1 MLTAAKLVL
10 PALAAA
16 LFVWGAAWC
25 VVRTLRPQM
34 ADTAAVGGEPPR
46 SSKAMAAL
54 AGLLFVCVLQ
64 LVFCHAAQANNPG
77 VGLAQAMEWQ
87 FYGNTDARHYIDL
100 AQYGY
105 GTGGAFAEQ
114 ELMIVFFPL
123 FPALLRVVHLLVGG
137 SYPLLGLA
145 VQGPLFAG
153 AAVSL
158 YTLVSRR
165 WGERQA
171 VLTLALLMASPAAV
185 FFAVPMTESLFLLV
199 TVRYVLAWD
208 RRQWGRCA
216 VLGVLAGLCR
226 APGGLLLGL
235 AAILCILLAL
245 GLLAASVRRLPAA
258 WLGFGLAYLAVTMGA
273 TWLLSAPRYA
283 VGLFCLPVALALLLQ
298 DRPRLTCGVL
308 AVQVMVSV
316 VYTWQYL
323 HGWPIY

>member
-185 FFAVPMTESLFLLV
+185 FFSVPMTESLFLLV

-216 VLGVLAGLCR
+216 VLGVLGRVVPRPRRTAAGAGGVGTGGR
-226 APGGLLLGL
+226 MAPGK
-235 AAILCILLAL
+235 AARAGKYPGYAGPGGGAGAVLWAEPGCVWPLEPVQRIPVGAL
-245 GLLAASVRRLPAA
+245 GPKTGPVYQYCALP
-258 WLGFGLAYLAVTMGA
+258 FGLYGQL
-273 TWLLSAPRYA
+273 
-283 VGLFCLPVALALLLQ
+283 VG
-298 DRPRLTCGVL
+298 G
-308 AVQVMVSV
+308 
-316 VYTWQYL
+316 
-323 HGWPIY
+323 

>member
-10 PALAAA
+10 PALVAA

-64 LVFCHAAQANNPG
+64 LVFCHTAQANNPG

-145 VQGPLFAG
+145 VQGALFAG

-158 YTLVSRR
+158 YTLVSRS

-208 RRQWGRCA
+208 RRQ
-216 VLGVLAGLCR
+216 
-226 APGGLLLGL
+226 
-235 AAILCILLAL
+235 
-245 GLLAASVRRLPAA
+245 
-258 WLGFGLAYLAVTMGA
+258 
-273 TWLLSAPRYA
+273 
-283 VGLFCLPVALALLLQ
+283 
-298 DRPRLTCGVL
+298 
-308 AVQVMVSV
+308 
-316 VYTWQYL
+316 
-323 HGWPIY
+323 

>member
-185 FFAVPMTESLFLLV
+185 FFAGCAGRVVP
-199 TVRYVLAWD
+199 RP
-208 RRQWGRCA
+208 RRTAAGAGGAGTGGRMAPGKAARAGKYPGYAGPGGGAGA
-216 VLGVLAGLCR
+216 VLWAE
-226 APGGLLLGL
+226 PGCVWPLEPVQRIPVG
-235 AAILCILLAL
+235 AL
-245 GLLAASVRRLPAA
+245 GPKTGPVYQYCALP
-258 WLGFGLAYLAVTMGA
+258 FGLYGQL
-273 TWLLSAPRYA
+273 
-283 VGLFCLPVALALLLQ
+283 VG
-298 DRPRLTCGVL
+298 G
-308 AVQVMVSV
+308 
-316 VYTWQYL
+316 
-323 HGWPIY
+323 

>member
-1 MLTAAKLVL
+1 
-10 PALAAA
+10 
-16 LFVWGAAWC
+16 
-25 VVRTLRPQM
+25 
-34 ADTAAVGGEPPR
+34 
-46 SSKAMAAL
+46 MAAL

-105 GTGGAFAEQ
+105 GTGGAFVEQ

-165 WGERQA
+165 A
-171 VLTLALLMASPAAV
+171 
-185 FFAVPMTESLFLLV
+185 
-199 TVRYVLAWD
+199 
-208 RRQWGRCA
+208 RRC
-216 VLGVLAGLCR
+216 
-226 APGGLLLGL
+226 
-235 AAILCILLAL
+235 
-245 GLLAASVRRLPAA
+245 
-258 WLGFGLAYLAVTMGA
+258 
-273 TWLLSAPRYA
+273 
-283 VGLFCLPVALALLLQ
+283 
-298 DRPRLTCGVL
+298 
-308 AVQVMVSV
+308 
-316 VYTWQYL
+316 
-323 HGWPIY
+323 

>member
-171 VLTLALLMASPAAV
+171 VLTLALLMASPVPRPRRTAAG
-185 FFAVPMTESLFLLV
+185 AGGAGTG
-199 TVRYVLAWD
+199 
-208 RRQWGRCA
+208 GRMAPGKTARAGKYPGYAGPGGGAGA
-216 VLGVLAGLCR
+216 VLWAE
-226 APGGLLLGL
+226 PGCVWPLEPVQRVPVG
-235 AAILCILLAL
+235 AL
-245 GLLAASVRRLPAA
+245 GPKTGPVYRYRALP
-258 WLGFGLAYLAVTMGA
+258 FGLYGQL
-273 TWLLSAPRYA
+273 
-283 VGLFCLPVALALLLQ
+283 VG
-298 DRPRLTCGVL
+298 G
-308 AVQVMVSV
+308 
-316 VYTWQYL
+316 
-323 HGWPIY
+323 